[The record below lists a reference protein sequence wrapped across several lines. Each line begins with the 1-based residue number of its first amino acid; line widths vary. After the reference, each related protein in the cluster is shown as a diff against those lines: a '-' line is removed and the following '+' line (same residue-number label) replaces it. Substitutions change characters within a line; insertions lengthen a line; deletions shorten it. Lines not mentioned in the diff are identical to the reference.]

1 MRIKISFILLLL
13 GFHFQTTAQITITAA
28 QMPKSGDTLR
38 YSTALAT
45 DAPDVSKTGTNYVWD
60 FKDLEPNSQDIY
72 AYKASGQTPYILNFG
87 FSAIGVKLADSLG
100 TGQIALQNVYEFF
113 KNSSSGWEAVGLGF
127 SYSSFPLPQAG
138 KHSDPDEIYKFP
150 LTYNNNSNTTFDL
163 KVPIMLSIVPVGNFF
178 RYGTRSTVV
187 DGWGKISTPYA
198 QNVDCIRVKSI
209 IKERDSLAITTPA
222 LNFGFPTTRV
232 EYKWLST
239 TERIPMLEVVG
250 TEVAGNFVANTVR
263 YRDIYRE
270 ISGPL
275 TPVAAFE
282 ANKTNPSPGDTV
294 RFFDK
299 STGFVQTRNWT
310 ITPSTGFTF
319 VNGTNAQSTNPI
331 LIFQTPGKY
340 NISLKVENPTGAN
353 TMTKS
358 EYIQV
363 KTTGS
368 ALSPALDFNIWPN
381 PTHGIIYFGEQ
392 PLDYKL
398 FNTSGVC
405 LKSDKYVHRVDLEG
419 FPSGIYLLHISN
431 QYFESNIVK
440 IVKY

>member
-1 MRIKISFILLLL
+1 
-13 GFHFQTTAQITITAA
+13 
-28 QMPKSGDTLR
+28 
-38 YSTALAT
+38 
-45 DAPDVSKTGTNYVWD
+45 
-60 FKDLEPNSQDIY
+60 
-72 AYKASGQTPYILNFG
+72 
-87 FSAIGVKLADSLG
+87 
-100 TGQIALQNVYEFF
+100 
-113 KNSSSGWEAVGLGF
+113 
-127 SYSSFPLPQAG
+127 
-138 KHSDPDEIYKFP
+138 
-150 LTYNNNSNTTFDL
+150 
-163 KVPIMLSIVPVGNFF
+163 MLSIVPVGNFF

-222 LNFGFPTTRV
+222 LNYGFPTTRV

-419 FPSGIYLLHISN
+419 FPSGIYLLHITN